1 MTYAAPGKL
10 FTTGAWAILE
20 GAPAVVLAV
29 DRYALASEGVP
40 SERPEVVAVA
50 RRAGS
55 AVPAI
60 DVSALE
66 TGGRKLGL
74 GSSAAAAVAAA
85 AHALG
90 TTDRRAVFDLAF
102 AAHADVQP
110 RGSGGDVAAA
120 TWGGTVVVQRKG
132 SATDVRQAS
141 LPSALV
147 WRAFALP
154 RSARTSDAI
163 DRWNGR
169 KHAASAA
176 MKTLVTAAEAGAEA
190 IFAGDGT
197 RWLRAASL
205 HVEGLSHL
213 ALALDLPLVPYEVI
227 QAREVLRQS
236 PVRGDASDVVLLPS
250 GAGGGDTVLWLST
263 RAPTDQEVASL
274 AGAGLDLLDL
284 RLDTQ
289 GVHSLTSRKETRDR
303 N

>member
-20 GAPAVVLAV
+20 GAPAVILAV
-29 DRYALASEGVP
+29 DRYAIASSGV
-40 SERPEVVAVA
+40 SSQRPEVVAVA

-66 TGGRKLGL
+66 AGGRKLGL

-85 AHALG
+85 ALALG
-90 TTDRRAVFDLAF
+90 TTDRAAVFELAS

-120 TWGGTVVVQRKG
+120 TWGGTVVVHRDGAK
-132 SATDVRQAS
+132 TDIRQAS
-141 LPSALV
+141 LPPGLV

-154 RSARTSDAI
+154 RSARTSDAV
-163 DRWNGR
+163 DRWTSR
-169 KHAASAA
+169 KSQASSA
-176 MKTLVTAAEAGAEA
+176 MQVLVRAAEAGAEA
-190 IFAGDGT
+190 TFAGDATG
-197 RWLRAASL
+197 WLRAASL
-205 HVEGLSHL
+205 HVEGLSKL
-213 ALALDLPLVPYEVI
+213 AQALDLPLVPPEVVR
-227 QAREVLRQS
+227 AREVLS
-236 PVRGDASDVVLLPS
+236 GGSVHGEASEIVLLPS

-274 AGAGLDLLDL
+274 AGAGLELLDL
-284 RLDTQ
+284 RLDTH
-289 GVHSLTSRKETRDR
+289 GVHSLDR